1 MPPCGSFVSVER
13 TTGTYTKTFYGP
25 FLRRQMRT
33 NFRFIARDYTE
44 NKVIRTCTNVGAGSS
59 GRVVTAGDVA
69 VGNVVMT
76 IGGALLKLLFA
87 GAESMIN
94 LGINIAFGLTLSGY
108 AAGQS
113 LRTTTSVSGSQ
124 ITVTVRRYASLKAD
138 QAGSAPP
145 RTRSSSATIPSF

>member
-1 MPPCGSFVSVER
+1 VER

-69 VGNVVMT
+69 VGRIAMT
-76 IGGALLKLLFA
+76 VSGVLLSLAFG

-108 AAGQS
+108 AVGQY

-124 ITVTVRRYASLKAD
+124 ITVTIRQYASLEAD
-138 QAGSAPP
+138 QAGSAPLS
-145 RTRSSSATIPSF
+145 TRSSSATIPSF